1 MCTYNRHATN
11 KIGYTLVVNY
21 QVIPAE
27 NLSEIPL
34 SLCMSGDYV
43 IILVH
48 HKDILI
54 DVYINNY
61 VVYALGV
68 LHVFMS
74 HLVISCCIFVRK
86 HTYVKVAK
94 TSLQGT

>member
-11 KIGYTLVVNY
+11 KIGYTLVINY

-27 NLSEIPL
+27 NLSEIPM
-34 SLCMSGDYV
+34 SLCMRGDYV

-54 DVYINNY
+54 NVYNDNY
-61 VVYALGV
+61 VVLCIGCITCIYVPFSEQL
-68 LHVFMS
+68 LHFCAQT
-74 HLVISCCIFVRK
+74 HSC
-86 HTYVKVAK
+86 KVAK
-94 TSLQGT
+94 ASLQGM